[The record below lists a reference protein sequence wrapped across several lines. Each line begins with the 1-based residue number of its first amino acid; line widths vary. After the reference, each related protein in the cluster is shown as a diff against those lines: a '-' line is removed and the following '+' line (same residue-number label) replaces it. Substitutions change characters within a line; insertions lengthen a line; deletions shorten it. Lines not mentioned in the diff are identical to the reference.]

1 MAQPIRKKIQE
12 EHPNLIKEEDIYTL
26 LIDGGS
32 LLYACFAD
40 GKTSSD
46 GVHYGAIY
54 QFLLQLRMQLS
65 KKDFD
70 YVYVFFYY

>member
-32 LLYACFAD
+32 LLYACP
-40 GKTSSD
+40 
-46 GVHYGAIY
+46 
-54 QFLLQLRMQLS
+54 LQTAKQVVM
-65 KKDFD
+65 
-70 YVYVFFYY
+70 VYIMVQYINFCFN